1 MLQRHG
7 GKCDTLCRI
16 FGSVGASKRAVAASS
31 GRALR
36 ERSRNRGAGASVG
49 RDHAPHLG

>member
-1 MLQRHG
+1 MVGSHGVMLQRHG

-31 GRALR
+31 DRALR
-36 ERSRNRGAGASVG
+36 ERKARAQPRTEA
-49 RDHAPHLG
+49 